1 MNMTEEKEDLVNHPS
16 HYTSNESGIETIEI
30 TAPLRFAPGNA
41 TKYIARSNHKGNT
54 EQDLSKARW
63 YLQHILS
70 NTDHHT
76 GATRGLTQ
84 KEEDFIRGSGV
95 SDNLKQAMR
104 EIFTGSV
111 NGGAQSNYN
120 SISKAIELIEKDLND

>member
-1 MNMTEEKEDLVNHPS
+1 MTEEKEDLVNHPS
-16 HYTSNESGIETIEI
+16 HYTSNESGIETIEV
-30 TAPLRFAPGNA
+30 TAPLRFAPANSVKYLSRANLKGNA
-41 TKYIARSNHKGNT
+41 Q
-54 EQDLSKARW
+54 QDREKAIW
-63 YLQHILS
+63 YLNYILS
-70 NTDHHT
+70 DTDHHT

-104 EIFTGSV
+104 EIFMGSV